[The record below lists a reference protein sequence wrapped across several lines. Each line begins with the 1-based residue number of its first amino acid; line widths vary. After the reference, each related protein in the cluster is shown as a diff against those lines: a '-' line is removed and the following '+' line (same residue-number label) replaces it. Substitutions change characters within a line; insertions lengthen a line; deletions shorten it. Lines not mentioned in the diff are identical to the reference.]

1 MRAFDFSGVPALADL
16 PEAELAWLSAHC
28 VRHQD
33 EAGTVI
39 LEQGD
44 PIDDL
49 RIILSGRMDISGR
62 EGGRETI
69 YVTVL
74 AGEITGRLPYSRL
87 KASGGTARAVLPLQS
102 ATLHRDHFP
111 EMHAHAPG
119 LLERLISLM
128 LDRTREFTR
137 FDEQQE
143 KLVSLGTMS
152 AGLAHELNNPAAAA
166 HRAAQTLLET
176 LQSFDEHSS
185 KILAEVVFKTKPT
198 ETQAEGDPFS
208 PIYDAMTLT
217 SPALSVAEQ
226 SELEDDLGD
235 FLEAQGVERP
245 WDAAATLVSGGLT
258 REVLEP
264 FMAGV
269 TAEQAKNVLEWLPR
283 DVEMRL
289 LVGELLESTKR
300 ISELVGAMKA
310 YSYMDQTPEKRPTDL
325 KQGLYDTLTILKYK
339 FKKKDLKLIK
349 NLGDLPLVPAYGA
362 ELNQVWTNLLDNAA
376 SAASEGGTV
385 TLTASLDASGDYA
398 CIDVADDG
406 PGIPAEVQAR
416 IFEPFFT
423 TKGVGEG
430 TGLGLDIVQRI
441 VSRRHHGTV
450 RVDSRPGETHF
461 TVRLPL
467 TD

>member
-1 MRAFDFSGVPALADL
+1 MKAFDFSGVPVLSDL
-16 PEAELAWLSAHC
+16 PEGDLEWLAERC
-28 VRHQD
+28 VLHQD
-33 EAGTVI
+33 DVGTVI
-39 LEQGD
+39 FEPGQD
-44 PIDDL
+44 IDAL
-49 RIILSGRMDISGR
+49 RIILSGRVDISRR
-62 EGGRETI
+62 EGGRETA

-74 AGEITGRLPYSRL
+74 AGELTGRFPYSRM
-87 KASGGTARAVLPLQS
+87 KASIGTGRAALPLQS

-111 EMHAHAPG
+111 EMHTHAPE
-119 LLERLISLM
+119 LLERLISMM

-137 FDEQQE
+137 LNEQQE

-185 KILAEVVFKTKPT
+185 KILTEVVFKTKL
-198 ETQAEGDPFS
+198 QEGDPFS
-208 PIYDAMTLT
+208 PIYNAMTLT
-217 SPALSVAEQ
+217 SPTESVVEQ
-226 SELEDDLGD
+226 SELEDDLSD
-235 FLEAQGVERP
+235 FLEAQGVPKP

-258 REVLEP
+258 RAVLEP

-269 TAEQAKNVLEWLPR
+269 TEAQTKNVLEWLPR
-283 DVEMRL
+283 DIEMRL
-289 LVGELLESTKR
+289 LVGELLESTRR

-310 YSYMDQTPEKRPTDL
+310 YSYMDQAQEKRPTDL
-325 KQGLYDTLTILKYK
+325 KQGLYDTLTILRYK
-339 FKKKDLKLIK
+339 FKKKDLKLVK
-349 NLGDLPLVPAYGA
+349 NLQDLPLVPAHGA
-362 ELNQVWTNLLDNAA
+362 ELNQVWTNLLDNAV
-376 SAASEGGTV
+376 AAAPEGGTV

-398 CIDVADDG
+398 CIDIADDG
-406 PGIPAEVQAR
+406 PGIPAEVQVR

-450 RVDSRPGETHF
+450 KVRSEPGETHF

>member
-1 MRAFDFSGVPALADL
+1 MKASDFSGISALSDL
-16 PEAELAWLSAHC
+16 PEADLTWLAERC
-28 VRHQD
+28 VLHQD
-33 EAGTVI
+33 DVGTVI
-39 LEQGD
+39 FTPGQD
-44 PIDDL
+44 IDAL
-49 RIILSGRMDISGR
+49 RIILSGRIDISRR
-62 EGGRETI
+62 EGGRETA

-74 AGEITGRLPYSRL
+74 AGELTGRFPYSRM
-87 KASGGTARAVLPLQS
+87 KVSAGTGRAALPLQS
-102 ATLHRDHFP
+102 ATLHRDHFS
-111 EMHAHAPG
+111 EMHTHAPG

-137 FDEQQE
+137 LDEQQE

-185 KILAEVVFKTKPT
+185 KILAEVVFKTKPSDS
-198 ETQAEGDPFS
+198 GSKLDPFN
-208 PIYDAMTLT
+208 PLYDAMILT
-217 SPALSVAEQ
+217 SPARGVLEQ

-235 FLEAQGVERP
+235 FLEAQGVPKP

-269 TAEQAKNVLEWLPR
+269 TEEQTKNVLEWIPK

-310 YSYMDQTPEKRPTDL
+310 YSYMDQAQEKRPTDL
-325 KQGLYDTLTILKYK
+325 KRGLYDTLTILKYK
-339 FKKKDLKLIK
+339 FKKKDLKLVK

-376 SAASEGGTV
+376 AAAPEGGTV

-398 CIDVADDG
+398 CVDIADDG

-423 TKGVGEG
+423 TKSVGEG

-450 RVDSRPGETHF
+450 RVSSRPGETRF

-467 TD
+467 SD

>member
-1 MRAFDFSGVPALADL
+1 VKAFDFSGIPALADL
-16 PEAELAWLSAHC
+16 PETDLTWLAERSVL
-28 VRHQD
+28 HQD
-33 EAGTVI
+33 EAGAVI
-39 LEQGD
+39 FEPGED
-44 PIDDL
+44 VDAL
-49 RIILSGRMDISGR
+49 RIILSGRVDISLR
-62 EGGRETI
+62 EGGRETA

-74 AGEITGRLPYSRL
+74 AGELTGRFPYSRM
-87 KASGGTARAVLPLQS
+87 KASAGTGRAASPLQS
-102 ATLHRDHFP
+102 ATLHRGYFP
-111 EMHAHAPG
+111 EMHTHAPR

-137 FDEQQE
+137 LDEQQE
-143 KLVSLGTMS
+143 RLVSLGTMS

-185 KILAEVVFKTKPT
+185 KILAEVVFKTKT
-198 ETQAEGDPFS
+198 SGSDPFS
-208 PIYDAMTLT
+208 PIYDAIILT
-217 SPALSVAEQ
+217 SPALSVLEQ

-235 FLEAQGVERP
+235 FLAEQGVAKP
-245 WDAAATLVSGGLT
+245 WDAATTLVSGGLT
-258 REVLEP
+258 RGVLEP
-264 FMAGV
+264 FIAGV
-269 TAEQAKNVLEWLPR
+269 TKAQAKNVLEWIPR

-289 LVGELLESTKR
+289 LAGELLESTRR

-310 YSYMDQTPEKRPTDL
+310 YSYMDQAQERRPTDL
-325 KQGLYDTLTILKYK
+325 RKGLYDTLTILKYK
-339 FKKKDLKLIK
+339 FKKKDLKLVK
-349 NLGDLPLVPAYGA
+349 NLRELPLVPAYGA
-362 ELNQVWTNLLDNAA
+362 ELNQVWTNLLDNAV
-376 SAASEGGTV
+376 AAAPEGGTV

-406 PGIPAEVQAR
+406 PGIPEGAQAR

-450 RVDSRPGETHF
+450 RVTSKPGETHF

-467 TD
+467 SD